1 MCECSKKKLKKKIDN
16 NTIKK
21 LNVLLSHDEK
31 IKNIKKKKFKN
42 IFKK

>member
-1 MCECSKKKLKKKIDN
+1 MCECSKKKFNKKIDN

-21 LNVLLSHDEK
+21 LNVLLSHDSK
-31 IKNIKKKKFKN
+31 IKNIKKKKVKN